1 MISTASVVRVL
12 PLFDVRAEHVRRAEP
27 VAASAATPAATAPAC
42 TGARPSLWARCSRR
56 HDVARAATAAAPA
69 LGRDEDRLRHF
80 RRRGKMLNRSA
91 ASAASG
97 RAVRSRR
104 QASRLGANRA
114 AVLGD

>member
-1 MISTASVVRVL
+1 
-12 PLFDVRAEHVRRAEP
+12 
-27 VAASAATPAATAPAC
+27 
-42 TGARPSLWARCSRR
+42 
-56 HDVARAATAAAPA
+56 
-69 LGRDEDRLRHF
+69 LRHF